1 MQTEICQA
9 HKYFIMSNS
18 DKTNEGASK
27 SLENNEKYLDYTLRP
42 AHFDEY
48 VGQEMIK
55 NNINILLQAAMNR
68 NHPPEHILLY
78 GPPGLG
84 KTTLAHLVA
93 KTLNTNIKITSG
105 PTLTKVG
112 DLAAILTN
120 LQSNDVLFID
130 EIHRLN
136 KTIEEVL
143 YPAMESGV
151 IDIIIGKGPAARS
164 IQLDLPQ
171 FTLVAATTKV
181 SMLSAPLRSRFS
193 GGTYRL
199 QHYTIDELVKIIQRS
214 AKLLGT
220 ELDDTSA
227 AEIAKRSRGTPRIA
241 NFYLKR
247 VRDYADFHKT
257 QVSKKVVE
265 ETLSIQ
271 EVDEIGLGLI
281 EKDYLNTLDKKFNGG
296 PVGLNTLS
304 AAIDEDQATLENVV
318 EPYLIQLGFI
328 EKTTKG
334 RFLTEAGKK
343 HINKN

>member
-1 MQTEICQA
+1 
-9 HKYFIMSNS
+9 MSNS
-18 DKTNEGASK
+18 DHDSK
-27 SLENNEKYLDYTLRP
+27 KVLKNKAETNEKYLDYTLRP

-55 NNINILLQAAMNR
+55 NNINILLQAAMTR
-68 NHPPEHILLY
+68 NQPPEHILLY

-93 KTLNTNIKITSG
+93 KTLSTNIKITSG

-120 LQSNDVLFID
+120 LQPSDVLFID

-151 IDIIIGKGPAARS
+151 LDIIIGKGPAARS
-164 IQLDLPQ
+164 IQLDLPK
-171 FTLVAATTKV
+171 FTLVAATTRV

-199 QHYTIDELVKIIQRS
+199 QHYTIDELIKIIRRS
-214 AKLLGT
+214 ATLLDT
-220 ELDDTSA
+220 EIDEVSA
-227 AEIAKRSRGTPRIA
+227 REIAKRSRGTPRIA

-247 VRDYADFHKT
+247 VRDYAEFHKSPI
-257 QVSKKVVE
+257 SKKLVDECLAV
-265 ETLSIQ
+265 Q
-271 EVDEIGLGLI
+271 EIDEIGLGLI
-281 EKDYLNTLDKKFNGG
+281 EKDYLNVIDKKFSGG
-296 PVGLNTLS
+296 PVGLSTL
-304 AAIDEDQATLENVV
+304 AAAMSEEADTLEDVV

-328 EKTTKG
+328 EKTTRG
-334 RFLTEAGKK
+334 RIITEAGKD
-343 HINKN
+343 HINRIK

>member
-1 MQTEICQA
+1 
-9 HKYFIMSNS
+9 MSS
-18 DKTNEGASK
+18 DTKKPNK
-27 SLENNEKYLDYTLRP
+27 NKDINDNKYLDTALRP
-42 AHFDEY
+42 LHFDEY

-55 NNINILLQAAMNR
+55 NNINILLQAALSR
-68 NHPPEHILLY
+68 NQPPEHILLY

-84 KTTLAHLVA
+84 KTTLAHLFA

-120 LQSNDVLFID
+120 LQPNDVLFID

-151 IDIIIGKGPAARS
+151 LDIIIGKGPAARS
-164 IQLDLPQ
+164 IQLDLPK
-171 FTLVAATTKV
+171 FTLVAATTRV

-199 QHYTIDELVKIIQRS
+199 QHYSEDELITIVERNAKILDTEIDKDS
-214 AKLLGT
+214 AR
-220 ELDDTSA
+220 
-227 AEIAKRSRGTPRIA
+227 EIAKRSRGTPRIA

-247 VRDYADFHKT
+247 VRDFAEFHNSPIT
-257 QVSKKVVE
+257 KK
-265 ETLSIQ
+265 I
-271 EVDEIGLGLI
+271 VDECLSVQEIDELGLGKTEI
-281 EKDYLNTLDKKFNGG
+281 DYLNSILNKFNGG
-296 PVGLNTLS
+296 PVGLSTL
-304 AAIDEDQATLENVV
+304 AAALSEEAGTIEEVI

-328 EKTTKG
+328 EKTTRG
-334 RFLTEAGKK
+334 RLITEAGKNHLEK
-343 HINKN
+343 